1 MTIAQ
6 SHPQNNVGLDLSKLS
21 VLVVDSDGYAVET
34 VNQIMRGFGLKNQA
48 SAENGEAAKAR
59 LNQKAI
65 DLFIVEAVLPDMLG
79 AELVK
84 WIRRHQDLM
93 VRQSSIIVLTGHT
106 VVKYR
111 ECARLRRQYRPEE
124 AGRRH
129 HTVRPDRLV
138 RGDAPVFYRNRHLCR
153 AGPPVPAT
161 GTAGRH
167 RAQKHGSAGGDR
179 GGVRTQSAAKRDRFP
194 SSNPSRSNW
203 INSHGHGKNRDWP

>member
-106 VVKYR
+106 VVKNIESAR
-111 ECARLRRQYRPEE
+111 DCGANIVLKKPVAATTLFDRIAWCAATHRSFIETDTYVGPDRRFRQLGPPDGI
-124 AGRRH
+124 GRRS
-129 HTVRPDRLV
+129 TDLPAEIGAASEPNLLQSEIDSFIK
-138 RGDAPVFYRNRHLCR
+138 PVKVQL
-153 AGPPVPAT
+153 
-161 GTAGRH
+161 
-167 RAQKHGSAGGDR
+167 D
-179 GGVRTQSAAKRDRFP
+179 
-194 SSNPSRSNW
+194 
-203 INSHGHGKNRDWP
+203 